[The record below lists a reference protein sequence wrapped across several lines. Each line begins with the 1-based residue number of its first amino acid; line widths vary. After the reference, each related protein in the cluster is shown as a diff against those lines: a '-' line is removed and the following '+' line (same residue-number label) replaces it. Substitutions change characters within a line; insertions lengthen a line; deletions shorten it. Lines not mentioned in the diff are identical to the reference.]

1 MDDIRD
7 CAGHLMCKGDAK
19 TGLVSS
25 SYKGHR
31 TTAHL
36 AVGETFT
43 VERNDIRTEITRT
56 DDTTFKVD
64 SHPIAV

>member
-1 MDDIRD
+1 MEDIRD
-7 CAGHLMCKGDAK
+7 CIGHLMCRGDAR

-25 SYKGHR
+25 LYKGQR

-43 VERNDIRTEITRT
+43 VERNKTTTEITRIN
-56 DDTTFKVD
+56 D
-64 SHPIAV
+64 SSFRIKSYQKAM